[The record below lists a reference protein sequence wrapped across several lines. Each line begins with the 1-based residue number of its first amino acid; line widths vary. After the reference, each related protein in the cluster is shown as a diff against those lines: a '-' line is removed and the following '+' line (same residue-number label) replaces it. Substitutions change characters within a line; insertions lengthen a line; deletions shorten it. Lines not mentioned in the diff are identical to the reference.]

1 MRAYLMSLAVAAPAL
16 LLGLSACGNTPTA
29 STESPVAS
37 KTNAVGAAA
46 IGAERLIASN
56 SEPGSWLLAGGDY
69 REQRFS
75 QLDQINETTVSG
87 LGLAWYADIDTERGQ
102 ESTPVIVD
110 GVMYLTTAWSMVKAY
125 DIHSGSLLWA
135 YDPAIDR
142 AKGADACCDVVN
154 RGVAAWN
161 GKIYV
166 GVLDGRLIAL
176 DGKTGKVVW
185 EKQTTD
191 TTLPY
196 TITGV
201 PRIVKGKVII
211 GNGGAEYR
219 VRGYVTAYDAET
231 GEQAWRWYS
240 VPGDPALPQEQ
251 PELKDI
257 ALPTWNGEW
266 WKLGGGGTLWDGM
279 AYDPELDIIYVGT
292 GNGTPWNQKYRSPGG
307 GDNLFLSSIV
317 ALDPNTGKY
326 IWHYQT
332 TPGETWD
339 YTATQPIMV
348 ADLNYPATSTS
359 KGGKRRVVMQA
370 PKNGFFYVLDAKTGK
385 LISAEKFAPLTWATH
400 VDKTTGR
407 PVEIPEARFDK
418 TGVAAIVAP
427 AALGMHNWHP
437 MAFSPETGLVY
448 LPVHVSSSTYASP
461 PNFEVNLKGW
471 NTGIGFT
478 AGQGVTPVVAGG
490 TAPKTEAYLIAW
502 DPIAMKEVWR
512 VPNTDPR
519 GGTGVMV
526 TSGNLVFS
534 GNHAG
539 EFNAYDA
546 RTGKKV
552 WSSPTQAK
560 VVAAPA
566 TFTVDG
572 EQQIAILVG
581 ARGLPIGQ
589 TRTVPTSANN
599 SRILVYRLGGT
610 ATLPAEMPKAT
621 AGAPITVKID
631 PPLLT
636 ASNETVASGELLFG
650 QNCAVC
656 HGAAGVPAAGSI
668 APDLRYSALLHGRN
682 LWNGAVRD
690 GDRAQ
695 RGMPGFSTTLT
706 AEQTDNIL
714 AYVIKRANDEKAA
727 QEAAAKPKP

>member
-16 LLGLSACGNTPTA
+16 LLGLSACGNTPTPEA
-29 STESPVAS
+29 APAAKVHA
-37 KTNAVGAAA
+37 AGAAA
-46 IGAERLIASN
+46 VNTERLLAFE
-56 SEPGSWLLAGGDY
+56 SEPGSWLVAGGDY

-75 QLDQINETTVSG
+75 RLKQINDATVG
-87 LGLAWYADIDTERGQ
+87 QLGLAWYADIDTERGQ
-102 ESTPVIVD
+102 ESTPVVVD

-125 DIHSGSLLWA
+125 DIKTGALLWA

-142 AKGADACCDVVN
+142 KKGNDACCDVVN

-161 GKIYV
+161 GKIYL
-166 GVLDGRLIAL
+166 GALDGRLIAL

-240 VPGDPALPQEQ
+240 VPGDPANGDEQ
-251 PELKDI
+251 PELTEARK
-257 ALPTWNGEW
+257 TWNGEF

-279 AYDPELDIIYVGT
+279 AYDPELDMLFVGT

-317 ALDPNTGKY
+317 ALDPNSGKY

-348 ADLNYPATSTS
+348 ADLQYPE
-359 KGGKRRVVMQA
+359 GKRRVVMQA

-400 VDKTTGR
+400 VDMATGR
-407 PVEIPEARFDK
+407 PVETPEARYEV
-418 TGVAAIVAP
+418 TGIPAIVAP

-437 MAFSPETGLVY
+437 MAFSQDTGLMY
-448 LPVHVSSSTYASP
+448 LPVTVSSSTYNSP
-461 PNFEVNLKGW
+461 PTFTVNLQGW

-478 AGQGVTPVVAGG
+478 AGPGVTPVAAGG
-490 TAPKTEAYLIAW
+490 AAPKTETYLLAW
-502 DPIAMKEVWR
+502 DPVAQKEVWR
-512 VPNTDPR
+512 VPNVDTR
-519 GGTGVMV
+519 GATGVLA
-526 TSGNLVFS
+526 TAGNLVFS
-534 GNHAG
+534 GNHSG
-539 EFNAYDA
+539 EFVAYDA
-546 RTGKKV
+546 RTGKKL
-552 WSSPTQAK
+552 WSAPTQAK
-560 VVAAPA
+560 VVAAPS

-572 EQQIAILVG
+572 EQQVAILVG

-589 TRTVPTSANN
+589 TRTVPSSANN
-599 SRILVYRLGGT
+599 SRILVFRLGGSVN
-610 ATLPAEMPKAT
+610 LPSELPKVVG
-621 AGAPITVKID
+621 GAPVTVKID

-636 ASNETVASGELLFG
+636 ASNETVASGELLFA

-656 HGAAGVPAAGSI
+656 HGATAVPAAGSI
-668 APDLRYSALLHGRN
+668 APDLRYSALLSGRGQ
-682 LWNGAVRD
+682 WNGAVRD

-695 RGMPGFSTTLT
+695 RNMPEFGSKLT
-706 AEQTDNIL
+706 MEQTDAIL

-727 QEAAAKPKP
+727 QEAAAAAAKTP